1 MSYVDSILL
10 KDEIVVQK
18 AKVTKLVLVGI
29 WVKAILLCWLI
40 IPLIKA
46 IIFTIIVTKIE
57 LALTNQRLVGR
68 VGVVSRQIMDS
79 KLDKVQTVDIAET
92 FWGRIFKYANIVV
105 TTAGS
110 KFVFQGIARA
120 AEFKQLVMNQISEYE
135 DDKVQK
141 QAQALA
147 GAMNK

>member
-110 KFVFQGIARA
+110 NF
-120 AEFKQLVMNQISEYE
+120 
-135 DDKVQK
+135 
-141 QAQALA
+141 
-147 GAMNK
+147 